1 MYRLNDGDG
10 KVMAFGSLEYLRALL
25 SSNLDSFQSAG
36 ISVKRLPGFALDTV
50 LIQNETYATVWSIQE
65 SK

>member
-10 KVMAFGSLEYLRALL
+10 RAMAFGSLEYLRALL
-25 SSNLDSFQSAG
+25 SSSLDSLQSAG
-36 ISVKRLPGFALDTV
+36 VSVQRLPGFALDTV
-50 LIQNETYATVWSIQE
+50 LIQNETYATVWSIQR